1 MVQIYKTSDMEL
13 AIREM
18 SFRNDKYVVYR
29 KNMNRRKIPLRLNQ
43 VKDLP
48 FQIAR
53 VWDERFNDA
62 LEFWE
67 GDGGMLLYTYDI
79 RRPHYVNAEAALFV
93 EAPLRMMEFQDF
105 TNTIE
110 REVVVYRPPTWH
122 LHEDTLEYTTP
133 SSSYYH
139 TLITLVHCLM
149 GRDLSERMEAAFVS
163 SGYKD
168 RFKTAVFEASEIQAI
183 TGIDERQMR
192 LMLSGYGWRKSYV
205 RYHCY
210 TPMVEPEDSEMLY
223 IYNLLCEVPD
233 VWRGQRMLKFDYLPQ
248 GRVMGFHKYMKR
260 LIKEGYVQK
269 HPSVYVIKM
278 GYRPLDYSMID
289 AVVNAKRGEWFKMR
303 NIIDSAPEYPIVLCL
318 DHETQS
324 EPSES
329 EPT

>member
-1 MVQIYKTSDMEL
+1 MEL

-79 RRPHYVNAEAALFV
+79 RRPHYVNAQAALFV

-110 REVVVYRPPTWH
+110 REVVVYRPPNWN

-133 SSSYYH
+133 TSAHYY
-139 TLITLVHCLM
+139 TLLTMVHCLM
-149 GRDLSERMEAAFVS
+149 GRTLDPRQQSAFDN

-168 RFKTAVFEASEIQAI
+168 PTKTAVFEASEIQAI
-183 TGIDERQMR
+183 TGIDERQLRM
-192 LMLSGYGWRKSYV
+192 MLSGYGFRKSYI

-210 TPMVEPEDSEMLY
+210 TPMVEPEDPEMLY
-223 IYNLLCEVPD
+223 VYNLLVSQPD

-248 GRVMGFHKYMKR
+248 GKVVGFHKYLKR
-260 LIKEGYVQK
+260 LIKEGYVVK
-269 HPSVYVIKM
+269 HPHVYVIKV
-278 GYRPLDYSMID
+278 GYRPIDYSMID
-289 AVVNAKRGEWFKMR
+289 AVVNAKRGEWFRLR
-303 NIIDSAPEYPIVLCL
+303 NLVDSAPEYPIALCL